1 MRTFVLLGMAAGSL
15 LLAGHARAEQ
25 PALDYGVPAD
35 PDTRVYTGYPDRIP
49 GEADYRPVAGTYDA
63 EGRWTGTWDGT
74 YETHDGRVYEGRSE
88 ARRVGRE
95 GVYTG

>member
-35 PDTRVYTGYPDRIP
+35 PDTRV
-49 GEADYRPVAGTYDA
+49 
-63 EGRWTGTWDGT
+63 
-74 YETHDGRVYEGRSE
+74 
-88 ARRVGRE
+88 
-95 GVYTG
+95 